1 MIKFETIGMFDTAKN
16 NPVITSASAVANY
29 SFITY
34 DGDLYFINNIVTGD
48 KAYVDDTT
56 FAVGEKL
63 RGFLVKSLE
72 GQKLV
77 VDSKHI
83 KFGDG
88 QTYASNITAG
98 TTLMG
103 VDSTTGK
110 LQIITEAPS
119 SGVYFKVT
127 EKCTLT
133 EDAIKVKVMVADN
146 TGAAPITT
154 LSGLTDVDLTTAAEN
169 GQVLKYDSTS
179 HTWKPANDSTGT

>member
-34 DGDLYFINNIVTGD
+34 DGDLYFISNIVTGG
-48 KAYVDDTT
+48 KAYVDDVT
-56 FAVGEKL
+56 FAAGEKL

-110 LQIITEAPS
+110 LQIINSAPA
-119 SGVYFKVT
+119 SGIYFKVT
-127 EKCTLT
+127 DKTTLT
-133 EDAIKVKVMVADN
+133 SDAIKVKVIVVDKDTVAE
-146 TGAAPITT
+146 G
-154 LSGLTDVDLTTAAEN
+154 
-169 GQVLKYDSTS
+169 
-179 HTWKPANDSTGT
+179 